1 MHWYGFSSV
10 WVIIFLSRL
19 LLVEKVFFT
28 QGALIVF
35 LHSMSPYMRV
45 KINCPWKCFITMGAL
60 KWFLPSMSHHMPAK
74 TTFLWEWCITQ
85 GALIWFLPITSF
97 LFPFLLLENIN
108 IFGYILVIFK
118 NIMIT
123 NLYHYFCGM
132 CVLKN

>member
-1 MHWYGFSSV
+1 MIW
-10 WVIIFLSRL
+10 FLLSMSHHMFIKTTL
-19 LLVEKVFFT
+19 SWKSFFT

-35 LHSMSPYMRV
+35 LPSMSPYMRV
-45 KINCPWKCFITMGAL
+45 KITCPWKCFITMGAL
-60 KWFLPSMSHHMPAK
+60 KWFLPSMSHHMSAK
-74 TTFLWEWCITQ
+74 TNFPWEWCITQ

-118 NIMIT
+118 HIMIT
-123 NLYHYFCGM
+123 NLYHYCCSM